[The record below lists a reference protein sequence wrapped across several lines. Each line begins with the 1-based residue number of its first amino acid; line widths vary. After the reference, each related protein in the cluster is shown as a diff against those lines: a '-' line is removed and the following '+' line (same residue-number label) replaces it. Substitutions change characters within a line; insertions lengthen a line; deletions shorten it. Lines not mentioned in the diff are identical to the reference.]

1 MRWPFFDINR
11 ARLHK
16 WLGEIG
22 RVLSAVFLAAL
33 LIIPITWFIWFIF
46 FTDAFTVRA
55 ITVVDA
61 REHTSEA
68 IKTMLEEKIGSNMF
82 WLQTPV
88 LEQKILLSVPQV
100 RDVHIARTLPE
111 TLKVVVQEKE
121 PVLLL
126 LSQRKYYFIDGN
138 GIAYEE
144 ARLDTLPGIVLP
156 IVKNNDEAAQL
167 TLGTPVV
174 DQRFIG
180 FVQYV
185 QTHLPEMVGSQVVE
199 TRIPSLAARE
209 VHFHLDN
216 NLIIRL
222 DITREP
228 QGQLA
233 ILRKLLET
241 TIPAD
246 KKSQIEY
253 IDLRIPQRVYYKLK
267 QSGRIVPTPIPSPK
281 S

>member
-1 MRWPFFDINR
+1 MRLPFSDINQ
-11 ARLHK
+11 ARLK
-16 WLGEIG
+16 KFLGETG
-22 RVLSAVFLAAL
+22 RVLSVVFLVAL
-33 LIIPITWFIWFIF
+33 LLIPVAWFIWFIF
-46 FTDAFTVRA
+46 FTDTFTVRA
-55 ITVVDA
+55 ITVLDA
-61 REHTSEA
+61 REHTA
-68 IKTMLEEKIGSNMF
+68 QAVQTILQEKVGSNMF

-100 RDVHIARTLPE
+100 RDVRIVRTLPD
-111 TLKVVVQEKE
+111 TLKVVVQEKQ

-126 LSQRKYYFIDGN
+126 LSQKKYYFIDSD

-144 ARLDTLPGIVLP
+144 ARLETLPGTVLP
-156 IVKNNDEAAQL
+156 IVKNNDEGGEL
-167 TLGTPVV
+167 TLGNPVV

-185 QTHLPEMVGSQVVE
+185 QQRLPEIVGAQVVE

-216 NLIIRL
+216 NWEIRL
-222 DITREP
+222 DITREAA
-228 QGQLA
+228 GQIA
-233 ILRKLLET
+233 ILKKLLET
-241 TIPAD
+241 TIPED

-267 QSGRIVPTPIPSPK
+267 GTIPKPAAQPSGN
-281 S
+281 